1 MFIKG
6 ELINGIINTYVMELL
21 LFLFAYIL
29 MCNLLYLD
37 RNKKTKIAII
47 FAVKYLIYNP
57 ITTYLR
63 FAGYEK
69 EPYIYWISLANIF
82 AILLILAFVK
92 LVTRESYTVVV
103 GILTILIDVLSGIF
117 FMLPY
122 EFVTSTFMKKGPV
135 FFGRGF
141 DITKLLIYLC
151 FVAYMIVILVVTN
164 TLTKK
169 FRNGIIRF
177 LNRARIFVWIF
188 FVVDMGAGTAGYMI
202 QAIHYKW
209 YVVVYYI
216 VSIALGVLI
225 MYETSVYVRRKTTKK
240 VVSENADL
248 NTENEAIKE
257 YYKTLSSGMEQDR
270 KFRHDIDKHM
280 NVIKEMVDE
289 GASEE
294 EIKKYSETIKETYK

>member
-6 ELINGIINTYVMELL
+6 ELINGMINTYVMEIL

-29 MCNLLYLD
+29 MCNLLILEK
-37 RNKKTKIAII
+37 NKRIKIATI

-69 EPYIYWISLANIF
+69 EPYIYWISLANIL
-82 AILLILAFVK
+82 AILLILALAK

-103 GILTILIDVLSGIF
+103 GILTLLIDVLSGIF

-135 FFGRGF
+135 FFGEGF
-141 DITKLLIYLC
+141 NITKLLIYFC
-151 FVAYMIVILVVTN
+151 FVVYMIVILVVAN
-164 TLTKK
+164 VLTKK
-169 FRNGIIRF
+169 FNEKVIGF
-177 LNRARIFVWIF
+177 LKRAKIVVWIF
-188 FVVDMGAGTAGYMI
+188 FIIDMGVGTAGYMI

-209 YVVVYYI
+209 YIAVYYI

-225 MYETSVYVRRKTTKK
+225 MYESSVYVRRKMAKD
-240 VVSENADL
+240 VEEENDIL
-248 NTENEAIKE
+248 NIENEKIKE
-257 YYKTLSSGMEQDR
+257 YYDSLTNQLKDDK

-280 NVIKEMVDE
+280 NVIKEMMDE

-294 EIKKYSETIKETYK
+294 EIKKYAERIKNTY